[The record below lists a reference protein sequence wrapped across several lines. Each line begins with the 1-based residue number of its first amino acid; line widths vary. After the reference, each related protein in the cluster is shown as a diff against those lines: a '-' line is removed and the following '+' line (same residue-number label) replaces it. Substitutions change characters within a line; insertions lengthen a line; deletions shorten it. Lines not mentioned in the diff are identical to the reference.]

1 MVYNDAEILLVED
14 DPQDVELTLRVL
26 RNESVK
32 TRIHVARDGEEAL
45 DYLFC
50 RGDFE
55 GRSPERPPALVLLDL
70 KLPKIGGLQ
79 VLERLKNSA
88 ETRSIP
94 VVVLTS
100 SGEHKDILE
109 SYRLGVNSYV
119 QKPVESGEF
128 RRAIRTVAAYWIA
141 VNRAPVSIMQRTQP
155 FFDE

>member
-1 MVYNDAEILLVED
+1 MIHNDAEILLVED

-26 RNESVK
+26 RHENVK
-32 TRIHVARDGEEAL
+32 ARIHVARDGEEAL

-50 RGDFE
+50 RGDYD
-55 GRSPERPPALVLLDL
+55 GRSPGDPPALVLLDL
-70 KLPKIGGLQ
+70 KLPKVGGLQ
-79 VLERLKNSA
+79 VLEQVKTSS

-100 SGEHKDILE
+100 SGEQRDILE

-128 RRAIRTVAAYWIA
+128 RQAISAVASYWIA
-141 VNRAPVSIMQRTQP
+141 VNRAPNPNTQRISS
-155 FFDE
+155 FLNE